1 MNYFERLEL
10 LYLIPFVLVYAFF
23 FWKMN
28 FHENK
33 MRLSIGTQADTVKF
47 PILETVKKYFPFMR
61 FIIVILMILSLAGP
75 GTQSS
80 LLPDEKNGVDMMI
93 AIDVSGSMVRSND
106 FLPKNR
112 LEVSKDLIKNFIKKR
127 INDRM
132 GLVVFGGAAYL
143 QSPLTNDIESLVE
156 VVSEINQSTVDEQG
170 TAIGDSI
177 ILSTYRLKNSK
188 ARSKVMIVITDG
200 VSNTGKID
208 PITAADTADKF
219 GIKIYTIGI
228 GKDLQGEFETDFDS
242 LQQIAEKTDGLF
254 YRATDSNEFAEVLN
268 SIDTLEKDNLN
279 VKPRIFV
286 EPHYMY
292 FLLPAILL
300 LVFDFL
306 IRSFYLRY
314 YI

>member
-1 MNYFERLEL
+1 MNYFERPEL
-10 LYLIPFVLVYAFF
+10 LYLIPFVIAYTFF
-23 FWKMN
+23 YYKMH
-28 FHENK
+28 FHEIK
-33 MRLSIGTQADTVKF
+33 MKLRLGVQGESKKNQLLENSKF
-47 PILETVKKYFPFMR
+47 YFPFMR
-61 FIIVILMILSLAGP
+61 FIVIILLIFSLAGP
-75 GTQSS
+75 GSQSS
-80 LLPDEKNGVDMMI
+80 LLPDEKSGVDIMI

-106 FLPKNR
+106 FLPKSR
-112 LEVSKDLIKNFIKKR
+112 LEVSKDLIKNFISKR

-156 VVSEINQSTVDEQG
+156 VVSEINQGSVDEQG

-188 ARSKVMIVITDG
+188 AKSKVMIVITDG

-208 PITAADTADKF
+208 PITAADTANKF
-219 GIKIYTIGI
+219 DIKIYTIGI
-228 GKDLQGEFETDFDS
+228 GKELQGEFETDFES
-242 LQQIAEKTDGLF
+242 LQKIADKTGGIF
-254 YRATDSNEFAEVLN
+254 YRATDSNEFAEVLD

-279 VKPRIFV
+279 VKPKIFV
-286 EPHYMY
+286 EPYYMY
-292 FLLPAILL
+292 FLFPAIVLL
-300 LVFDFL
+300 LFDFL

>member
-1 MNYFERLEL
+1 MNYFERPEI
-10 LYLIPFVLVYAFF
+10 LYLIPFVILYAFF
-23 FWKMN
+23 YFRFR
-28 FHENK
+28 FHQNK
-33 MRLSIGTQADTVKF
+33 MRLNLGNQADNTRF
-47 PILETVKKYFPFMR
+47 PLFEMTKEYFPFLR
-61 FIIVILMILSLAGP
+61 FIIVILLILSLAGP
-75 GTQSS
+75 GNQSS
-80 LLPDEKNGVDMMI
+80 LLPDEKNGVDIMI

-127 INDRM
+127 VNDRM

-156 VVSEINQSTVDEQG
+156 IVGEVNQNTVDEQG
-170 TAIGDSI
+170 TAIGDAI
-177 ILSTYRLKNSK
+177 ILSTYRLKSSK
-188 ARSKVMIVITDG
+188 ARSRVMIVITDG
-200 VSNTGKID
+200 VSNIGKID

-219 GIKIYTIGI
+219 DIKIYTIGI

-242 LQQIAEKTDGLF
+242 LRQISEKTDGLF

-279 VKPRIFV
+279 VKPKIFV

-300 LVFDFL
+300 LVCDL
-306 IRSFYLRY
+306 LLRSFYLRY
-314 YI
+314 YV

>member
-1 MNYFERLEL
+1 MNYFERPEL
-10 LYLIPFVLVYAFF
+10 LYTIPFVLIYSFF
-23 FWKMN
+23 FYKFR

-33 MRLSIGTQADTVKF
+33 MTLNIGLQLDKSETSVIESIN
-47 PILETVKKYFPFMR
+47 KYFPFLR
-61 FIIVILMILSLAGP
+61 FISIILLILSLAGP
-75 GTQSS
+75 GSRSS
-80 LLPDEKNGVDMMI
+80 LLPDEKNGIDIMI

-112 LEVSKDLIKNFIKKR
+112 LEVSKDLIKNFVKKR
-127 INDRM
+127 VNDRM
-132 GLVVFGGAAYL
+132 GLVIFGGAAYL

-156 VVSEINQSTVDEQG
+156 VITEINQGSVDEQG

-188 ARSKVMIVITDG
+188 AKSKVMIVITDG

-208 PITAADTADKF
+208 PITAAETASKF
-219 GIKIYTIGI
+219 GIKIYSIGI
-228 GKDLQGEFETDFDS
+228 GKELQGEFETDFDS

-268 SIDTLEKDNLN
+268 SIDTLEKENLN
-279 VKPRIFV
+279 VKPRLFV
-286 EPHYMY
+286 EPYYMH
-292 FLLPAILL
+292 FLLPAVLL

>member
-1 MNYFERLEL
+1 MNYFERPEL
-10 LYLIPFVLVYAFF
+10 LYSIPFLFLFAFF
-23 FWKMN
+23 YYKFR

-33 MRLSIGTQADTVKF
+33 IKLSIGNQREKSGNQ
-47 PILETVKKYFPFMR
+47 IWEICKKYFPFLR
-61 FIIVILMILSLAGP
+61 FITVILLILSLAGP
-75 GTQSS
+75 GAETS
-80 LLPDEKNGVDMMI
+80 LLPDERNGVDIMI

-112 LEVSKDLIKNFIKKR
+112 LEVSKDLIKNFIQKR

-132 GLVVFGGAAYL
+132 GLVVFAGAAYL
-143 QSPLTNDIESLVE
+143 QSPLTNDIDSLVE
-156 VVSEINQSTVDEQG
+156 VVSEVNQSTVDEQG

-208 PITAADTADKF
+208 PITAADTASQFK
-219 GIKIYTIGI
+219 IKIYTIGI
-228 GKDLQGEFETDFDS
+228 GKNMQGDFETDFGS

-279 VKPRIFV
+279 AKPKLFI
-286 EPHYMY
+286 EPYYMY
-292 FLLPAILL
+292 FLVPAIFLFLFDL
-300 LVFDFL
+300 LV
-306 IRSFYLRY
+306 RSFYLRY
-314 YI
+314 FV

>member
-1 MNYFERLEL
+1 MNYFERPEL
-10 LYLIPFVLVYAFF
+10 LYTIPFVLIYAFIYY
-23 FWKMN
+23 KLR
-28 FHENK
+28 FHGNK
-33 MRLSIGTQADTVKF
+33 MKLSIGSQSERGDNLIWEKCKT
-47 PILETVKKYFPFMR
+47 YFPFLR
-61 FIIVILMILSLAGP
+61 FITIILLILSLAGP
-75 GTQSS
+75 GSETS
-80 LLPDEKNGVDMMI
+80 LLPDEKDGVDIMI

-112 LEVSKDLIKNFIKKR
+112 LEVSKDLIKNFIQKR

-132 GLVVFGGAAYL
+132 GLVVFAGAAYL
-143 QSPLTNDIESLVE
+143 QSPLTNDIDSLVE

-188 ARSKVMIVITDG
+188 AKSKVMIVITDG

-208 PITAADTADKF
+208 PITAADTAAEFKV
-219 GIKIYTIGI
+219 KIYTIGI
-228 GKDLQGEFETDFDS
+228 GKDMQGEFETDFGS

-279 VKPRIFV
+279 VKPRLFV
-286 EPHYMY
+286 EPYYMY

-300 LVFDFL
+300 LLFDL
-306 IRSFYLRY
+306 LVRSFYLRY

>member
-1 MNYFERLEL
+1 MNYFERPEL
-10 LYLIPFVLVYAFF
+10 LYLIPFVIGYAFF
-23 FWKMN
+23 FYKLR

-33 MRLSIGTQADTVKF
+33 MRLSIGNQADNRKYPF
-47 PILETVKKYFPFMR
+47 LEKCKSYFPFLR
-61 FIIVILMILSLAGP
+61 FISIILLILSLAGP
-75 GTQSS
+75 GSQSS
-80 LLPDEKNGVDMMI
+80 LLPDEKNGVDIMI

-127 INDRM
+127 VNDRM

-228 GKDLQGEFETDFDS
+228 GKDMQGEFETDFDS

-279 VKPRIFV
+279 VKPRIFI
-286 EPHYMY
+286 EPFYMY

-300 LVFDFL
+300 LIFDLL